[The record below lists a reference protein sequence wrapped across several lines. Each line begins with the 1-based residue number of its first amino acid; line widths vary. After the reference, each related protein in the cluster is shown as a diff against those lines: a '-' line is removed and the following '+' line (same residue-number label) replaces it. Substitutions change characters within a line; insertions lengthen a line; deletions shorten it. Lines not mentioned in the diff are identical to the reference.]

1 MLAVNASAHSQP
13 TARDRLNE
21 AAIELFATRGFQA
34 IGLRD
39 LAGHMGMQAGSLYHH
54 IDNKQGLLFELIE
67 SALSDLL
74 VLTKRRMKGARTPCE
89 RLRRFVQAFVA
100 FNLREKHRL
109 VLVTREFVN
118 LNDEHKQQAD
128 ALKQAYRRLL
138 SDIIADEYAVTDT
151 RDGEVCLITH
161 AVIGLLYGHLQWYEG
176 QATERQLMEVLENCA
191 LCIIASG
198 KQTTR

>member
-39 LAGHMGMQAGSLYHH
+39 LAGHMGLQAGSLYHH

-100 FNLREKHRL
+100 FNLREQHRL
-109 VLVTREFVN
+109 ILVTREFVN

-128 ALKQAYRRLL
+128 ALKQAYRKLL
-138 SDIIADEYAVTDT
+138 SDIIADEYALTDT
-151 RDGEVCLITH
+151 RDGEVRLITQ

-176 QATERQLMEVLENCA
+176 QTTERQRMEVLENCV